1 MSSTAGRVLSTLC
14 VVLLVLDQ
22 STLGAN
28 VALSSSAAR
37 GAGGAGRRATRA
49 PPRTPFLASSSSSSS
64 SFPLSPPLGFL
75 DVESAK
81 PGDPYIESTKG
92 GPKAHPCCQICTSEF
107 YRSLDFLELAPDVHR
122 AAIKRFHT
130 WHRGT
135 LARRA
140 SARARRV
147 AGLFLQLAST
157 YNYDQTKR
165 RPGHGGQFAKDST
178 GITPIKDP
186 HWANLA
192 KEEAALMVRRIKPG
206 PEDWRDGH
214 IFVNEAHPKK
224 ADCCILCPNSF
235 MNAEGEFS
243 PATPQG
249 SRSKSMTEQE
259 IGGQGYTDFMQVLA
273 KEFRAAKH
281 HDALFRGAQEGNSA
295 AATPGMKQ
303 GGGTKEVAE
312 KRKTKTLPEAEA
324 AGETEVAEDKEATA
338 SKKLEATIEKDEA
351 DMDKI
356 LRASTHPT
364 LTTHPSSNA
373 ASTAART
380 APPPSPQPLSSG
392 GVHRFKAAVRE
403 GAGASA
409 KNGKVKP
416 MDAPTWSWS
425 AGIHGAAYP
434 YSSRQLTPGLM
445 DTTSNGIGPHQAQ
458 PGQQTGSIYNALHP
472 FLKGETE
479 DTGDTRHLRDKAQNM
494 PVCCGICDQSVHDP
508 VDLDDQVLTLLQVQE
523 EAFVGFKGALAAVD
537 IKAHAATLEAV
548 ATGGGLRVSAN
559 AETNAHGLFGRTA
572 KRQRRDLL
580 QDNGPGGNTGSKTP
594 TRRVEQS
601 NMYGIFGAKQTR
613 SGGGDCC
620 RVCPVGILTPPFG
633 EPDTYLNRAYAAPGG
648 MQNMETNLDNQRK
661 YSEASDPTICEG
673 CRLKDQRKSGH

>member
-1 MSSTAGRVLSTLC
+1 
-14 VVLLVLDQ
+14 
-22 STLGAN
+22 
-28 VALSSSAAR
+28 
-37 GAGGAGRRATRA
+37 
-49 PPRTPFLASSSSSSS
+49 
-64 SFPLSPPLGFL
+64 
-75 DVESAK
+75 
-81 PGDPYIESTKG
+81 
-92 GPKAHPCCQICTSEF
+92 
-107 YRSLDFLELAPDVHR
+107 
-122 AAIKRFHT
+122 
-130 WHRGT
+130 
-135 LARRA
+135 
-140 SARARRV
+140 V

-178 GITPIKDP
+178 GVTPIKDP

-214 IFVNEAHPKK
+214 IFVDGVNPRK

-235 MNAEGEFS
+235 TNSEGEFS

-295 AATPGMKQ
+295 ATSGKKQ
-303 GGGTKEVAE
+303 GAGGTGTKEVAE
-312 KRKTKTLPEAEA
+312 KRKTNTLSEVEAA
-324 AGETEVAEDKEATA
+324 AGETEVTEDREATT

-356 LRASTHPT
+356 IRASTHRT
-364 LTTHPSSNA
+364 IHPSSNA
-373 ASTAART
+373 ASTATRT

-409 KNGKVKP
+409 KKGKVKP
-416 MDAPTWSWS
+416 TDYPTWGWS
-425 AGIHGAAYP
+425 AGIHGAGYP
-434 YSSRQLTPGLM
+434 YSSQQITPGLM
-445 DTTSNGIGPHQAQ
+445 DPTNNGIGPHQAQ

-479 DTGDTRHLRDKAQNM
+479 EKGDTRHLREEAQ
-494 PVCCGICDQSVHDP
+494 PPGACCGICDQKVHDP

-523 EAFVGFKGALAAVD
+523 EAFVGFKGALAALD
-537 IKAHAATLEAV
+537 KKANAATLEVV

-559 AETNAHGLFGRTA
+559 AKTNAHGLFGRTA
-572 KRQRRDLL
+572 KRQRRELL

-601 NMYGIFGAKQTR
+601 NMYGIFRLKKHR
-613 SGGGDCC
+613 KGGGDCC
-620 RVCPVGILTPPFG
+620 QVCPVGTLTPPFG

-648 MQNMETNLDNQRK
+648 VQNMETNLDNRRK

-673 CRLKDQRKSGH
+673 CRDLPTGSQRKTGF